1 MESPT
6 GEADRLETFNGPPGP
21 HIIALSGPVLTAPT
35 TTTEELRRFLVS
47 LHTTLSREVGNFL
60 DGGQQQSQESG
71 ILKKV
76 GVQLVV
82 VLVVCVCQCMHGR
95 EIHNV
100 CVCVNVY
107 MGE

>member
-1 MESPT
+1 MTSANVESPT

-76 GVQLVV
+76 VNDQSSTEWLVI
-82 VLVVCVCQCMHGR
+82 VLASPYSDLFG
-95 EIHNV
+95 
-100 CVCVNVY
+100 
-107 MGE
+107 